1 MVTCY
6 SKQYLDEF
14 EIIDKTFYSS
24 KNPDAKKDRDTLARQ
39 LRKEGWKVTTKL
51 YHFYDFGGSATYT
64 LFAERKKPQT
74 QVGEQPATAGV

>member
-6 SKQYLDEF
+6 PKQYLDEN

-24 KNPDAKKDRDTLARQ
+24 KNPDAKKERDTLARQ

-64 LFAERKKPQT
+64 LFAERKKTPTTIGGQ
-74 QVGEQPATAGV
+74 QEIAVV